1 MLGKWLLN
9 AARDR
14 PRTILTPPLAWIV
27 APGVLALLVI
37 GPLRGLPSAAPVVL
51 FLSVLFLFMVPGLI
65 LTHLLMDSRFSLGMR
80 APLAFAFSMGLF
92 GLASVPGLLLDWSL
106 GAYLWLCCGILALCV
121 ILAVRSAPMAARKEP
136 PPEDD
141 EPSTRSAP
149 GGWLWAP
156 FLVLNLATGFLAW
169 AAAPPKPADDLWIY
183 LSYVRDYLATGAL
196 ASRDPFYG
204 GELGFSRIQINGW
217 LAEQAAFSRLSGID
231 PVPLAVNY
239 LTPTLVI
246 AGLLAV
252 YALAR
257 ALFEDGRAALVV
269 ASLNALLAFLW
280 SALHKLAAGNAI
292 SFNAQN
298 GVDKATFDKA
308 IALNFFLPIALVLV
322 VLFLKEREWRYLALF
337 AFVCWSV
344 MVVHPIGLA
353 VICFGAA
360 GFGLGY
366 LAFHPRD
373 RRAWASVLSVGAA
386 PLTVILPPAIFLLAG
401 GGSVVAERGDFA
413 DIYNTVPGVIGYLAF
428 IGEKGNFLKFGD
440 GSFMVSPRQLMGMG
454 LFLAYP
460 LGIPFLLWHALRR
473 HSAAAQMLLG
483 GLVFAAPLLY
493 FPPLATFLGKYT
505 GPSQL
510 LRINECIRL
519 AAVLVVGWMCWEAI
533 KRAGEL
539 LSDFAA
545 TRSGAARRVVGSLPL
560 IFVSVLTVAFV
571 YYATVPEIQTQLA
584 RAQTRSVNGADAQT
598 RSSTG
603 KPASGEKSAGK
614 NSFPCSEPVFRWI
627 GDTIRTP
634 AVVLSRDPANNCI
647 PAYSASANVV
657 SLRGTGIIK
666 NKQAYENALSR
677 EIEIPQRAQDVQA
690 FATART
696 VNRRLDRI
704 ISRNNVEYVLVRK
717 DSPLDSSMDGSPGFT
732 RMNAPRETFTFYK
745 VRNSDT
751 AGSESITATP

>member
-1 MLGKWLLN
+1 MLGKWLPS

-14 PRTILTPPLAWIV
+14 LRTIPTPPQAWIA

-37 GPLRGLPSAAPVVL
+37 GPLRGLLSAAPGIL
-51 FLSVLFLFMVPGLI
+51 FLSALFLFMVPGLI
-65 LTHLLMDSRFSLGMR
+65 LTRLLMDSRFSLGMR
-80 APLAFAFSMGLF
+80 APLAFALSMGLF

-121 ILAVRSAPMAARKEP
+121 ILAVRRAPAAVQEDP
-136 PPEDD
+136 PSEDD
-141 EPSTRSAP
+141 ETTARSAS

-183 LSYVRDYLATGAL
+183 LSYVRDYLATDML

-217 LAEQAAFSRLSGID
+217 LAEQAALSKLSGID

-246 AGLLAV
+246 AGLFAV

-292 SFNAQN
+292 SFNAQSSL
-298 GVDKATFDKA
+298 DKATFDKA
-308 IALNFFLPIALVLV
+308 IALNFFLPIALVFV

-344 MVVHPIGLA
+344 VVVHPIGLA

-373 RRAWASVLSVGAA
+373 GRAWASVLSVGAA
-386 PLTVILPPAIFLLAG
+386 PLTVIAPAAIFLLAG
-401 GGSVVAERGDFA
+401 GGSVAAERGDFA

-428 IGEKGNFLKFGD
+428 IGDKGNFLKFGD

-473 HSAAAQMLLG
+473 RIASAQMLLG
-483 GLVFAAPLLY
+483 ALAFATPLLY
-493 FPPLATFLGKYT
+493 LPPLATFLGKYT

-519 AAVLVVGWMCWEAI
+519 AAVLIVGWMCWEAI
-533 KRAGEL
+533 KRAGDL

-545 TRSGAARRVVGSLPL
+545 LSETTRRVAVSLPL
-560 IFVSVLTVAFV
+560 IFVSVLTVAFA

-584 RAQTRSVNGADAQT
+584 RAQTRSANGADAQP
-598 RSSTG
+598 RS
-603 KPASGEKSAGK
+603 KSAGK
-614 NSFPCSEPVFRWI
+614 SSFPCSESVFRWI
-627 GDTIRTP
+627 GDAIHTP
-634 AVVLSRDPANNCI
+634 SVVLSRDPANNCI

-666 NKQAYENALSR
+666 NERAYENALSR
-677 EIEIPQRAQDVQA
+677 EIEIPQRARDVQA
-690 FATART
+690 FSKART
-696 VNRRLDRI
+696 VNRRLART
-704 ISRNNVEYVLVRK
+704 ISRYGVDYVLVRGSTPLDRSMD
-717 DSPLDSSMDGSPGFT
+717 DSPRFAGT
-732 RMNAPRETFTFYK
+732 NAPRETFTLYRVK
-745 VRNSDT
+745 DADT
-751 AGSESITATP
+751 AGSIAATNPGPAS